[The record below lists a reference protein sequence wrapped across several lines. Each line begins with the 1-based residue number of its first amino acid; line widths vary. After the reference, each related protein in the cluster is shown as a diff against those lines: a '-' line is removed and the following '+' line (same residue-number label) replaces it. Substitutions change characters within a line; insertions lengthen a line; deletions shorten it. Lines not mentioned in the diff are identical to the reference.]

1 MRARRDDRAR
11 RASPACL
18 NAGPGVGWIAISGR
32 RLKPEAVMIAMAEAR
47 NASVATS
54 SRSHHRCPTEVAI
67 HRPRH
72 RNRIERNI
80 PAPREAAPLHG
91 HADPAF

>member
-1 MRARRDDRAR
+1 
-11 RASPACL
+11 
-18 NAGPGVGWIAISGR
+18 
-32 RLKPEAVMIAMAEAR
+32 MIAMAAAR

-54 SRSHHRCPTEVAI
+54 SRSRHCRPTDAAI

-72 RNRIERNI
+72 RNRIEPDI

>member
-1 MRARRDDRAR
+1 M
-11 RASPACL
+11 
-18 NAGPGVGWIAISGR
+18 IAI
-32 RLKPEAVMIAMAEAR
+32 AAAR

-54 SRSHHRCPTEVAI
+54 SRSRHRCLTDAAI

-72 RNRIERNI
+72 RNRIEPDI